1 VVLVG
6 GAEDGAGV
14 QDVGV
19 DGVRAD
25 VAARAEVLRAW
36 RERERGEGREW
47 GEGGGRRAIARSL
60 ARLLLVLG
68 DATAREDEDGDEKE
82 DEDDDDAP
90 PRT

>member
-36 RERERGEGREW
+36 REREREGV
-47 GEGGGRRAIARSL
+47 G
-60 ARLLLVLG
+60 
-68 DATAREDEDGDEKE
+68 
-82 DEDDDDAP
+82 
-90 PRT
+90 